1 MTWASLAT
9 VALRVLFVGNSLT
22 TANDLPRQVQQIAAA
37 AGCRLEYRVVALGG
51 FSLEDHWNDGAARR
65 AIAEGGWSFVVLQ
78 QGPSALPESRVLLVE
93 YARRFAADARRV
105 GAEPALYMVWPS
117 QTRRGDVE
125 GVRQSYEA
133 AAQSTHALLLPAGEA
148 WRAAMRADAGV
159 GLYGPDG
166 FHPTAAGSF
175 LAALVIFERMFGLP
189 PPAAFRPPMIP
200 ERERRI
206 LLEAAERVR
215 GFVVAVATLA
225 SRRIAIVVFRAIA
238 VDPRWHIR
246 CPLTAYPVVHGY
258 ARCEHVE
265 GTGGRDRRRA
275 RSRDCTVVPVGRP
288 GRRGG
293 DCARAGRG
301 GGRRAGHSGDQAG
314 GARKRNPQPDGAGRR
329 APGGQ
334 REAAAGARRGR
345 RAPPPAGA
353 RDAAH
358 GIGSGRAGRRNL
370 RRARQPAARA
380 ERGDRRAKRNQ
391 HRAHGRRCVR
401 IALLAGRALRRRTAR
416 PGRVEKPRVRSAA
429 AAQDRP
435 VARSGLGARE
445 GGGGMGD
452 RVQRIGGRA
461 HASRHRERPGALLDR
476 AAARRE
482 GPRDGAAVR
491 GERAGPRV
499 GGRGSRRRQ
508 DRRD

>member
-1 MTWASLAT
+1 MTWTLLAA

-215 GFVVAVATLA
+215 
-225 SRRIAIVVFRAIA
+225 
-238 VDPRWHIR
+238 
-246 CPLTAYPVVHGY
+246 
-258 ARCEHVE
+258 
-265 GTGGRDRRRA
+265 
-275 RSRDCTVVPVGRP
+275 
-288 GRRGG
+288 
-293 DCARAGRG
+293 
-301 GGRRAGHSGDQAG
+301 
-314 GARKRNPQPDGAGRR
+314 
-329 APGGQ
+329 
-334 REAAAGARRGR
+334 
-345 RAPPPAGA
+345 
-353 RDAAH
+353 
-358 GIGSGRAGRRNL
+358 
-370 RRARQPAARA
+370 
-380 ERGDRRAKRNQ
+380 
-391 HRAHGRRCVR
+391 
-401 IALLAGRALRRRTAR
+401 
-416 PGRVEKPRVRSAA
+416 
-429 AAQDRP
+429 
-435 VARSGLGARE
+435 
-445 GGGGMGD
+445 
-452 RVQRIGGRA
+452 
-461 HASRHRERPGALLDR
+461 
-476 AAARRE
+476 
-482 GPRDGAAVR
+482 
-491 GERAGPRV
+491 
-499 GGRGSRRRQ
+499 
-508 DRRD
+508 